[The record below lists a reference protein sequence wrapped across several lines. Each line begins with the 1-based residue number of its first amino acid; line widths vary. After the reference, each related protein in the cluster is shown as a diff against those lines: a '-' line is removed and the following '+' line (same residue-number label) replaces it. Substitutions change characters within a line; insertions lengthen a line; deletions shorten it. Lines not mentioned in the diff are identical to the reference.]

1 MNLIILAAGRGRR
14 LYPLTK
20 DRPKSL
26 LELGDGTTLLDR
38 QLSQAVAADCV
49 TQVTVVTGYRY
60 DMIERCLDK
69 YRDSVHVT
77 TLYNPYFD
85 ASNALMSLWCSH
97 HLMLDEDFFI
107 SNGDNI
113 YSDGFLQRAYR
124 QSSEGISLMI
134 SRKDHYD
141 DDDMK
146 VRKDSA
152 GALAE
157 VSKSLPHDRA
167 QADSVG
173 LVLVRGEVFRR
184 QFRDTLLAMVHD
196 PASVS
201 AFWQESL
208 NALVSSGGSVMLH
221 EVSRD
226 SWAEVDFH
234 PDIEAMRKAVLE
246 KLL

>member
-38 QLSQAVAADCV
+38 QLTQAVQADCV
-49 TQVTVVTGYRY
+49 TRVTVITGYRY
-60 DMIERCLDK
+60 DMIDECLAK
-69 YRDSVHVT
+69 YRDAVSIAT
-77 TLYNPYFD
+77 IYNPYFD
-85 ASNALMSLWCSH
+85 LSNALMSLWCAH
-97 HLMLDEDFFI
+97 YVMLDEDFFV
-107 SNGDNI
+107 SNGDNV
-113 YSDGFLQRAYR
+113 YADGFLDNACQRSA
-124 QSSEGISLMI
+124 EGIALMI

-146 VRKDSA
+146 VRENSA
-152 GALAE
+152 GNLAE
-157 VSKSLPHDRA
+157 VSKSIAHDLA

-173 LVLVRGEVFRR
+173 LLLVRGETARK
-184 QFRDTLLAMVHD
+184 QYRDTLLAMVHD
-196 PASVS
+196 SDS
-201 AFWQESL
+201 FNAFWQESL
-208 NALVSSGGSVMLH
+208 NSVLARGGSVALH
-221 EVSRD
+221 EVPRE

-234 PDIEAMRKAVLE
+234 PDIEAMRKAVLD